1 MGFMSRLETPAYA
14 LLRFLAGSMFALHG
28 AQKILGF
35 LAQHEQPAM
44 FSQMW
49 FGGIIELV
57 GGALIA
63 VGLLTRIAAFISSGT
78 MAVAYLQFHWP
89 VLAFETANWKWLP
102 TVNGGEPAVLY
113 CFLFLLVCA
122 RGPGPISLDRLFRID
137 RPA

>member
-1 MGFMSRLETPAYA
+1 MGFMARLETPAYF
-14 LLRFLAGSMFALHG
+14 LLRFIAGSMFALHG

-35 LAQHEQPAM
+35 LSEHPQPAM

-57 GGALIA
+57 GGGLIA
-63 VGLLTRIAAFISSGT
+63 VGLLTRFAAFIASGT
-78 MAVAYLQFHWP
+78 MAVAYIQFHWEL
-89 VLAFETANWKWLP
+89 VTTGYKWLP
-102 TVNGGEPAVLY
+102 TANGGELAVVY

-137 RPA
+137 RGV